1 MGSALIGLITPG
13 HVSLDAFSRHEIRQ
27 DSNHSMRRRIG
38 KVQQDV
44 SFAVGGWRFQT
55 TECVPDDEPMS
66 CLYEYLTDVQNPP
79 LDLPRRRLCTL
90 AF

>member
-1 MGSALIGLITPG
+1 
-13 HVSLDAFSRHEIRQ
+13 
-27 DSNHSMRRRIG
+27 MRRRIG

-79 LDLPRRRLCTL
+79 WIFPGDACARLRFSACRSRFNRGTRNPATPR
-90 AF
+90 